1 MTKILI
7 VDDDAA
13 VRDGLYGILSPH
25 ADFKIVGKAV
35 DGLDAIDKASDLHPD
50 VILMDAQ
57 MPGMDGVEATHHI
70 KEQFPEV
77 KNLFLS
83 VHSSYIEEALA
94 AGADSYLMK
103 DCPRQELLEAIREL
117 GTGGT
122 ARPRKQT

>member
-1 MTKILI
+1 MKMTKILI

-77 KNLFLS
+77 KKLIF
-83 VHSSYIEEALA
+83 E
-94 AGADSYLMK
+94 
-103 DCPRQELLEAIREL
+103 
-117 GTGGT
+117 
-122 ARPRKQT
+122 RPL